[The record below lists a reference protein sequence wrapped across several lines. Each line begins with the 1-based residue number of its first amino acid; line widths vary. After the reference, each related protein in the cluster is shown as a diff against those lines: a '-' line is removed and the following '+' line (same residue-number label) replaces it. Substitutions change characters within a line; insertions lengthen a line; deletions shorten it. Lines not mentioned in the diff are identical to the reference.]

1 MRNMQ
6 DKTCCFTG
14 HRVILVHQ
22 RDRIYKA
29 LKIEIIKL
37 IESGY
42 CYFGVGGALGFD
54 TLAAQV
60 ILELKQVYLHI
71 KLILVL
77 PCMEQTKGWS
87 ATDISIYEDIKN
99 RCNKYTYTSEHYY
112 SGCMHKR
119 NRHLVDHSTVCIAY
133 LTRQSG
139 GTAFTVDYA
148 KKHNVRVIN
157 IANYISGK
165 EHL

>member
-1 MRNMQ
+1 MSNMQ

-14 HRVILVHQ
+14 HRVIPVHQ

-42 CYFGVGGALGFD
+42 CYFGVGGALGFY
-54 TLAAQV
+54 TLAATV
-60 ILELKQVYLHI
+60 LLELRQVYLHI

-165 EHL
+165 ERL

>member
-1 MRNMQ
+1 MKN
-6 DKTCCFTG
+6 KTCCFTG
-14 HRVILVHQ
+14 HRDIPTHQ
-22 RDRIYKA
+22 YDSICKV
-29 LKIEIIKL
+29 LKTEIINL
-37 IESGY
+37 IDIGY

-54 TLAAQV
+54 TIAAQV
-60 ILELKQVYLHI
+60 ILELRRSYTHI

-87 ATDISIYEDIKN
+87 DNDIATYEDIKN

-119 NRHLVDHSTVCIAY
+119 NKHLVDNSTVCIAY
-133 LTRQSG
+133 LTKQCG
-139 GTAFTVDYA
+139 GTVFTVDYA

-157 IANYISGK
+157 IANCELRK
-165 EHL
+165 D

>member
-14 HRVILVHQ
+14 HRVIPVHQ

-119 NRHLVDHSTVCIAY
+119 NRHLVDHSTVCIAC

-165 EHL
+165 ERL